1 MIHFVLF
8 TVVWLISDVINVLL
22 VPDISKDDKRS
33 ERRLKLVAS
42 LHRWFLNEEREKNK
56 SKDPKNSRYVPKS
69 LAN

>member
-1 MIHFVLF
+1 MIHFVLL

-56 SKDPKNSRYVPKS
+56 SKDTKNSRYVPKS

>member
-33 ERRLKLVAS
+33 ERRVKLVAS
-42 LHRWFLNEEREKNK
+42 IHMWFLNEEREKKK

>member
-1 MIHFVLF
+1 MFQFVLF

-33 ERRLKLVAS
+33 EKRLRMVSA
-42 LHRWFLNEEREKNK
+42 LHRWFQNEEREKKK